1 MTSAATTKPPKPDCS
16 APGGKLLPGAFPMRA
31 ILIERP
37 GSCRLVEVP
46 VPVPGPGEVLVQLQ
60 ALTLCN
66 QHDLKVN
73 HGGYRDNVYLEY
85 GTPGFPG
92 HEGAGVVTA
101 LGAEVT
107 DFAVGDHVVMSGL
120 GGPPLYAEYVT
131 RRTAEIVRVR
141 PDVPFEHVAMAE
153 LGGCVHRAVRKVAS
167 YAGKR
172 TAVLG
177 CGAAGLFAVQL
188 ARAAGAAHVTAFDV
202 DPARLQ
208 LAAALGAD
216 ATVDARDEAAVEQLK
231 QTGAEIVIEC
241 SGHKTAY
248 RTACHVARESLV
260 IFGYSEGVMEVPL
273 WPLFDHE
280 LTVYNSKW
288 LTTADL
294 AAVVRLVETGAI
306 RTAPLITHR
315 FALADYPAA
324 VAAVGRGE
332 VIKAVLTP

>member
-1 MTSAATTKPPKPDCS
+1 
-16 APGGKLLPGAFPMRA
+16 MRA
-31 ILIERP
+31 ILIEKP
-37 GSCRLVEVP
+37 ETFRLVDVP
-46 VPVPGPGEVLVQLQ
+46 VPVAGPGEVLVQLQ
-60 ALTLCN
+60 ALSLCN

-101 LGAEVT
+101 LGADVT
-107 DFAVGDHVVMSGL
+107 DFVVGDHVVMSGL

-131 RRTAEIVRVR
+131 RRTAEIVLVR
-141 PDVPFEHVAMAE
+141 SDVPFEHVAMAE
-153 LGGCVHRAVRKVAS
+153 LFGCVHRAIHKVPS

-172 TAVLG
+172 VAVFG
-177 CGAAGLFAVQL
+177 CGAAGLAAVQL
-188 ARAAGAAHVTAFDV
+188 ANVAGAAQVTAIDV
-202 DPARLQ
+202 DPRRLQ
-208 LAAALGAD
+208 LAAELGAA
-216 ATVDARDEAAVEQLK
+216 ATVDARDEAALQQLK

-280 LTVYNSKW
+280 LTIYNSKW

-294 AAVVRLVETGAI
+294 TAVVRLIESGAI

-315 FALADYPAA
+315 FKFEQYPAA

-332 VIKAVLTP
+332 VIKAILQP